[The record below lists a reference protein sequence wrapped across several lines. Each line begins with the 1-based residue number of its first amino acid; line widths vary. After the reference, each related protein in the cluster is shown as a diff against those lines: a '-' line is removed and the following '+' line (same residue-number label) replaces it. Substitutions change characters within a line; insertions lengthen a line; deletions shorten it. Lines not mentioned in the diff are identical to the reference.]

1 MKVTI
6 YSHNFC
12 VSGYNRYGYQ
22 FLKQFGISNFGEV
35 DYRAIRSNKW
45 GVKMGR
51 APLPTIKRTYAASL
65 NNGREFRFHIN
76 CLDMFK
82 EAVSRDS
89 TLRDTIEY
97 EHVELYKPTS
107 VEINVLPKYSPREEQ
122 VPLVDYLKSPGTS
135 KVLTLRTGGGKMQD
149 VNEPVLTVDGW
160 KPIGN
165 VKLGEYIYTPKG
177 KKVQVNG
184 IYHHLNKAL
193 FDVCLADGRSTLAGG
208 EHLWKVKNKETN
220 QVYVMDTEGIAA
232 RLEMGIPL
240 SLPNIDMFP
249 GFHTAE
255 TADYYYDPFMY
266 GVLHTAGSSF
276 MGQYGLW
283 LESPELISRMEAFAK
298 QYHLQFEVL
307 TSNRTTRYIYR
318 EYTESAHY
326 CTRASRHYS
335 LFLRKNGLIRT
346 SKHLRKLNETYLNGP
361 VEVREQ
367 LLDGMLTVLGNRSKN
382 RRALNQVIVTGEH
395 LRDDLVYLLRSLGR
409 SASYEVFNNKRTDGI
424 LSYRVSYSTLQA
436 RWIDIAEVRPNKIAN
451 AVCIQ
456 IDDEE
461 HLYVTRD
468 FIVTHNTYCALQA
481 ASDYNER
488 IIISIEK
495 RFFNLWNEA
504 LEKNDD
510 PEKDKQILDLL
521 GDNILYVSGS
531 KELNALM
538 ELALE
543 DKLRDIKVIIIASRT
558 LGIYFETYERFAED
572 ALLYYPVLPI
582 HLYELLGAGTRIKD
596 ELHLSLHA
604 NFTEELYLHAP
615 RSYSLSATLEDGSF
629 KDQILAVM
637 FPMDMRAPASK
648 LVKYIAVTGLMYK
661 LREPDDAVFT
671 IRGSTDYNHNA
682 YEQWILKDP
691 KRKSNYLSIVNNWLA
706 HRYLKIRIPGQRAAI
721 FATSVEMAT
730 EMQASLKRCYPD
742 LTIARYAASAG
753 DVYNEAREAD
763 VLVTTVQ
770 SFGTGFDLDGLICSL
785 MTTSINSHNTNVQVL
800 GRLRELRKWPDL
812 TPVFDYLVCEDIPKQ
827 IAYHEEKIRQ
837 FTHRVKSHLVS
848 YINTKV

>member
-12 VSGYNRYGYQ
+12 VSDYNRYGYQ

-45 GVKMGR
+45 GAKMGR

-89 TLRDTIEY
+89 VLRNTIEY
-97 EHVELYKPTS
+97 ELVELYKPTK
-107 VEINVLPKYSPREEQ
+107 VEISVLPKYSPREEQ

-149 VNEPVLTVDGW
+149 VREPVLTPTGW
-160 KPIGN
+160 RPIGELVQGDQVITRN
-165 VKLGEYIYTPKG
+165 GTTSTVLGRYPHYQKKLYTVKTT
-177 KKVQVNG
+177 
-184 IYHHLNKAL
+184 
-193 FDVCLADGRSTLAGG
+193 DGRKTLAGG
-208 EHLWKVKNKETN
+208 EHLW
-220 QVYVMDTEGIAA
+220 
-232 RLEMGIPL
+232 
-240 SLPNIDMFP
+240 
-249 GFHTAE
+249 
-255 TADYYYDPFMY
+255 
-266 GVLHTAGSSF
+266 GV
-276 MGQYGLW
+276 
-283 LESPELISRMEAFAK
+283 
-298 QYHLQFEVL
+298 
-307 TSNRTTRYIYR
+307 
-318 EYTESAHY
+318 
-326 CTRASRHYS
+326 
-335 LFLRKNGLIRT
+335 
-346 SKHLRKLNETYLNGP
+346 YLNGQVQRKVISTDEVKALLEKGTRVDIP
-361 VEVREQ
+361 AMTGWKGFEELKAPAIDPFLFGFLFVTGTRRSNVICTQTHSEHIGELLGNAVTRMCGELTYVESSGWKISQSRFKIDLYSRYLERLARYSFDNMVGNCKPIPDDLLNGSPDTRKA
-367 LLDGMLTVLGNRSKN
+367 LLDGILEALAERGRRIAPTTYRIPNPHIRESVL
-382 RRALNQVIVTGEH
+382 
-395 LRDDLVYLLRSLGR
+395 YLARSLGYDVTINF
-409 SASYEVFNNKRTDGI
+409 YEN
-424 LSYRVSYSTLQA
+424 VSRNQVDRRRDYE
-436 RWIDIAEVRPNKIAN
+436 IDINTDSSGFVEIASVEFSRVAD
-451 AVCIQ
+451 AVCIA
-456 IDDEE
+456 IDHPE

-488 IIISIEK
+488 IVISIEK

-504 LEKNDD
+504 LEKNAD
-510 PEKDKQILDLL
+510 PEKDKQILDLV
-521 GDNILYVSGS
+521 GDNVLYVSGS

-543 DKLRDIKVIIIASRT
+543 DKLTDIKVIIIASRT
-558 LGIYFETYERFAED
+558 LGIYFETYERYGED
-572 ALLYYPVLPI
+572 AILYYPVLPI
-582 HLYELLGAGTRIKD
+582 HFYELLGAGTRIKD

-604 NFTEELYLHAP
+604 NFTEELYLHIP

-637 FPMDMRAPASK
+637 FPMNMRAPASK

-730 EMQASLKRCYPD
+730 EMQASLERCYPD

-753 DVYNEAREAD
+753 DVYNVAREAD

-827 IAYHEEKIRQ
+827 IGYHEEKIKQ